1 MTNCYAFFR
10 KLKANDCHHR
20 FYRSLLMASLMI
32 LSRLSKQFRWKP
44 VSNSSELLLSGALKY
59 GIETKCLEMEMVM
72 YGYGALVYG
81 TLPGVSAT
89 FFIASATIWM
99 VPMGRV
105 WSAYNTKT
113 LHILDI

>member
-1 MTNCYAFFR
+1 MLFFR

-44 VSNSSELLLSGALKY
+44 VSNSSELLLTGALKY
-59 GIETKCLEMEMVM
+59 VIETKCLEMEMVT
-72 YGYGALVYG
+72 YGALVYW
-81 TLPGVSAT
+81 TFPAVSAT

-105 WSAYNTKT
+105 LSAYNTKT